1 MTTARARGQFLPEIL
16 ELLLVQSPFEERPR
30 IIAGRGVT

>member
-16 ELLLVQSPFEERPR
+16 ELLLVQSPFEERR
-30 IIAGRGVT
+30 A